1 MADEDEDAPPLPD
14 EPPPLP
20 EGLPPEVE
28 ATEATSST
36 TPVGEP
42 TSEKTP
48 EAPSQLSGSAVAGG
62 HTPESIARLPPKLR
76 QRLVQRGILKEEDV
90 KVAMSAAQGSAS
102 SPPAPQATP
111 TNITG
116 AVVKAAAPA
125 PQAAPAVP
133 PSAAASLAWAQA
145 AAARVNEDLARMAM
159 AKAAVTKA
167 AQPKVM
173 APMSAEKPAMPKQPV
188 QHPGM
193 SQQVYSAAPVI
204 CKEAVLKRPPE
215 EAEAPFFQ
223 RILQMGKFTGH
234 TMCCKNGSQSSW
246 KLVANRSK
254 QVQLRRINTDLRQFG
269 TSKVSEAKRSKV
281 EVSSSPAEVRAAA
294 ARAEGQEAPVWL
306 YETKEAKASAAPPV
320 AAVPAATESPPEVKA
335 PPPAPEATGP
345 PLPPGW
351 VSWEHPAEQ
360 AQKPKGEKKPKFTEE
375 HKVLW
380 TDIGKIIGRQGMNL
394 KIIKASIG
402 CDIHIPK
409 QDSGARDGDKKD
421 GKGKGGK
428 GKKDAKGKSKGKRDA
443 EGNKIGRGIGDGST
457 KLADDQFCTV
467 TVTGDTALK
476 ANGGKR
482 CIQIMLG
489 YGRNVERAL
498 ADLGVEAKMPSLE
511 DMTDGKSK
519 PKKDEIDPMDPASY
533 SDAPVGNWSAGLKK
547 PGQKAPGGGNLPRD
561 SKQANAERF

>member
-1 MADEDEDAPPLPD
+1 MTDADEDAPPLPDELPPLPDELPPLPD

-20 EGLPPEVE
+20 EGLPAEVE

-36 TPVGEP
+36 TPVEEP
-42 TSEKTP
+42 SPEKSQ

-90 KVAMSAAQGSAS
+90 KVAMSAVQGAAS
-102 SPPAPQATP
+102 SPPATP

-125 PQAAPAVP
+125 PTAPAATAAAA
-133 PSAAASLAWAQA
+133 SAAVSLAWAQA

-159 AKAAVTKA
+159 AKAAAAVTKA
-167 AQPKVM
+167 AQPQEVM
-173 APMSAEKPAMPKQPV
+173 APSAAAVPKQPV
-188 QHPGM
+188 QHPGV

-215 EAEAPFFQ
+215 EAE
-223 RILQMGKFTGH
+223 
-234 TMCCKNGSQSSW
+234 
-246 KLVANRSK
+246 
-254 QVQLRRINTDLRQFG
+254 
-269 TSKVSEAKRSKV
+269 VSEAKRSKM

-294 ARAEGQEAPVWL
+294 ARAEGQEAPVWV
-306 YETKEAKASAAPPV
+306 YEAKASTAAASAAPSVAV
-320 AAVPAATESPPEVKA
+320 AAPVTTESPPEVKA
-335 PPPAPEATGP
+335 PPPAPPAPEATGP

-351 VSWEHPAEQ
+351 VRVPHEGDHYYWNTQTNEVSWEHPAEL

-409 QDSGARDGDKKD
+409 QDSGSRDKKD

-428 GKKDAKGKSKGKRDA
+428 GKDKGKDAKGKSKGKRDA

-511 DMTDGKSK
+511 EMTDGKSK
-519 PKKDEIDPMDPASY
+519 QKKDDIDPMDPASY
-533 SDAPVGNWSAGLKK
+533 SDAPVGNWSAGMKK

>member
-48 EAPSQLSGSAVAGG
+48 EAPSQLSGRVPSAVAGG

-215 EAEAPFFQ
+215 EAE
-223 RILQMGKFTGH
+223 
-234 TMCCKNGSQSSW
+234 
-246 KLVANRSK
+246 
-254 QVQLRRINTDLRQFG
+254 
-269 TSKVSEAKRSKV
+269 VSEAKRSKV